1 MLFKNLSRTI
11 EKVSG
16 NMPLRLALTLPF
28 VLQTFAVVS
37 IVGYLSFK
45 NGQKAVLELVDN
57 LQSEIS
63 LRIQEHL
70 THYLDQPHTITK
82 INASAAALGKLQ
94 PEDLQV
100 TESYLWYQVR
110 TFPSVRQI
118 YVGTKEGQFIGVS
131 REESG
136 QLVTRV
142 TENFPRRSFYAL
154 STFGD
159 RTKLLRFEPNYDL
172 RTRPW
177 YLSAIAA
184 ESPVWT
190 EIYTFFQGD
199 LGITAA
205 QPFYDNRGDF
215 RGVMAVDIVLG
226 QISDF
231 LRNIKVSRS
240 GQIFIMERSGAI
252 VGSSTEEK
260 PYITGTDG
268 KFQRLQAVDSNN
280 PLTKAAAKHIISNFN
295 LRFVEPPKK
304 LQFQIDNRWH
314 FVRILSYTDDVGLD
328 WLVVVVIPEN
338 DFMEQINS
346 NTRTT
351 ILLCIIALILA
362 VIIGSLTARSLS
374 KPILRLNA
382 AAKNIATGEWH
393 QELEI
398 DRTDE
403 VGQLAKS
410 FNSMVSQLQKSFATL
425 EHQNQELQQLDKL
438 KDEFLAN
445 TSHELR
451 TPLNGTIGIAESM
464 IDGATGSL
472 SEIQQQNLS
481 MIVAS
486 CRRLNELVDNILDF
500 SQLKTDKLQLHLQSV
515 GLSSIVEVI
524 LAVCQPLAA
533 TKSLKL
539 INAVSGDLP
548 LVLADENRLQQILY
562 NLIGNAIK
570 FTDSGTVEVSAK
582 IVAPDSNWD
591 AEEGEISH
599 SLAISERLC
608 AKFDRSHS
616 QSDFQV
622 AVTVSDTGIGIPQSS
637 LDCIFHPFEQGDGS
651 TIRQYGGTGLGLTLA
666 KQFVELHGGKICVIS
681 QVGIGSRFTF
691 TLPLSPETIHA
702 AEPTIDRHSLVT
714 TNSIKPTDRADR
726 NSLNP
731 PVKLPQPTAIV
742 PPIDARTAL
751 ASQIPLPQPTAI
763 LSAADLTELG
773 AQNFKIL
780 IVDDDPIN
788 LQVLSNHLSFQN
800 YNVIQALNGEQALS
814 ALESEQHFDLI
825 ILDIM
830 MPRMSGYEVCAK
842 LREKYPA
849 YELPVVMLTAKN
861 QVSDL
866 IAGFQFGANDYLT
879 KPFSKDELLTRIKS
893 HINLSQTNHAYGRF
907 FPDSFLK
914 FLKKESI
921 VDVNLGNHVSKK
933 MAVMFSDIRSFT
945 SLSESMTPQE
955 NFDFV
960 NAYLRE
966 VSPKIREHRGFIVKY
981 LGDGMMAVFPNGA
994 DDAVRGGIAK
1004 LQQVQRYNA
1013 ARINDGYQPIQVG
1026 VGVHFGHMMVGIV
1039 GEAERMQGDAFSD
1052 NVNLASRLESLT
1064 KLYGVSLII
1073 SEAVL
1078 KNLSHPK
1085 NYQIRF
1091 LDRVVV
1097 KGKQQPISIFEVLD
1111 GEIDTVR
1118 ELKLQ
1123 TQLDFEKGVEHYRQH
1138 DLRSAKICFY
1148 RVLAVNPDDK
1158 TAALYL
1164 ERVNHFIEKGVP
1176 EDWSGIWTLT
1186 QK

>member
-1 MLFKNLSRTI
+1 MLFKNLSRKI

-28 VLQTFAVVS
+28 MLQTFAVVS

-63 LRIQEHL
+63 LRVKEHL
-70 THYLDQPHTITK
+70 THYLYQPQNITK
-82 INASAAALGKLQ
+82 LNASAAQQGKLK
-94 PEDLQV
+94 PEDIQATERYFWSQV
-100 TESYLWYQVR
+100 N
-110 TFPSVRQI
+110 TFSSVRQI

-131 REESG
+131 REDSG
-136 QLVTRV
+136 ELVVRV
-142 TENFPRRSFYAL
+142 TDKFPRRYFWSLNSF
-154 STFGD
+154 GE
-159 RTKLLRFEPNYDL
+159 RVEVLRSDPIFDL

-177 YLSAIAA
+177 YIRATAA
-184 ESPVWT
+184 ESLTWT
-190 EIYTFFQGD
+190 EIYTFSQGD

-205 QPFYDNRGDF
+205 EPFYNTKGDF
-215 RGVMAVDIVLG
+215 RGVMAVDIVLS
-226 QISDF
+226 QINEF
-231 LRNIKVSRS
+231 LKNIKISRS

-260 PYITGTDG
+260 PYIAGTDG
-268 KFQRLQAVDSNN
+268 KFQRLQAVDSTN
-280 PLTKAAAKHIISNFN
+280 PLTKAAAQHIISNFN

-304 LQFQIDNRWH
+304 LQFKLNDRLN
-314 FVRILSYTDDVGLD
+314 FVHILSYKDELGLD
-328 WLVVVVIPEN
+328 WLVVLVIPEN
-338 DFMEQINS
+338 DFMEKINS

-351 ILLCIIALILA
+351 ILLCLLALILA
-362 VIIGSLTARSLS
+362 VIIGSLTARSLA

-382 AAKNIATGEWH
+382 AAKNIAEGEWH
-393 QELEI
+393 QELEM

-403 VGQLAKS
+403 VGELAKS
-410 FNSMVSQLQKSFATL
+410 FTSMVSQLQQSFATL

-464 IDGATGSL
+464 IDGATGEL

-486 CRRLNELVDNILDF
+486 CKRLNELVDNILDF

-533 TKSLKL
+533 TKGLQL

-562 NLIGNAIK
+562 NLVGNAIK
-570 FTDSGTVEVSAK
+570 FTDSGTVEVSAA

-591 AEEGEISH
+591 AAETEASH
-599 SLAISERLC
+599 LLAISEGLC
-608 AKFDRSHS
+608 ARPDRPQS
-616 QSDFQV
+616 QSDFQI

-637 LDCIFHPFEQGDGS
+637 LDRIFHPFEQGDGS

-666 KQFVELHGGKICVIS
+666 KQFVELHGGKICVAS

-702 AEPTIDRHSLVT
+702 AEPEIDRSPLVT
-714 TNSIKPTDRADR
+714 NNSIQPTDRADR
-726 NSLNP
+726 NSLTASL
-731 PVKLPQPTAIV
+731 KLPQPTAIL
-742 PPIDARTAL
+742 PPVDRTAS

-763 LSAADLTELG
+763 LPAADLAEFE

-814 ALESEQHFDLI
+814 ALESEHHFDLI
-825 ILDIM
+825 ILDVM

-861 QVSDL
+861 QISDL

-907 FPDSFLK
+907 FPDSFLE

-945 SLSESMTPQE
+945 AISENMTPQE

-994 DDAVRGGIAK
+994 DDAVQGGITK

-1013 ARINDGYQPIQVG
+1013 SRAESGYQPIQVG
-1026 VGVHFGHMMVGIV
+1026 IGVHFGHMMVGIV

-1078 KNLSHPK
+1078 KNLNHPEE
-1085 NYQIRF
+1085 YQIRF

-1111 GEIDTVR
+1111 GEVDAVR

-1148 RVLAVNPDDK
+1148 RVLAVNPEDK

-1164 ERVNHFIEKGVP
+1164 ERVNHLIEKGVP
-1176 EDWSGIWTLT
+1176 ENWSGVWTLT

>member
-1 MLFKNLSRTI
+1 MLLKNISRTI
-11 EKVSG
+11 EKISG
-16 NMPLRLALTLPF
+16 NMSLRLALTLPF

-45 NGQKAVLELVDN
+45 NGQQAVQELADN

-63 LRIQEHL
+63 LRVKEHL
-70 THYLDQPHTITK
+70 THYLYHPQNIVEL
-82 INASAAALGKLQ
+82 NASAAQLGKLK
-94 PEDLQV
+94 PEDIQGTERYFWHQV
-100 TESYLWYQVR
+100 K
-110 TFPSVRQI
+110 TFSSVRQI

-131 REESG
+131 REDSG
-136 QLVTRV
+136 ELLVRV
-142 TENFPRRSFYAL
+142 TENFPRRYFWALNSF
-154 STFGD
+154 GE
-159 RTKLLRFEPNYDL
+159 RTEVLRSDPNFDL

-177 YLSAIAA
+177 YIRATAA
-184 ESPVWT
+184 ESLTWT
-190 EIYTFFQGD
+190 EIYTFSQGD

-205 QPFYDNRGDF
+205 EPFYNTKGDF
-215 RGVMAVDIVLG
+215 RGVMAVDIVLS
-226 QISDF
+226 QINEF
-231 LRNIKVSRS
+231 LRNIQISRS

-260 PYITGTDG
+260 PYVASTDG
-268 KFQRLQAVDSNN
+268 KFQRLQAVNSTNQ
-280 PLTKAAAKHIISNFN
+280 LTKAAAQHIISNFN

-304 LQFQIDNRWH
+304 LQFQLNNQLN
-314 FVRILSYTDDVGLD
+314 FVHILSYKDELGID
-328 WLVVVVIPEN
+328 WLVVLVIPEN
-338 DFMEQINS
+338 DFMEKINS

-351 ILLCIIALILA
+351 ILLCIIALIIA
-362 VIIGSLTARSLS
+362 VIIGGLTARSLA

-382 AAKNIATGEWH
+382 AAKNIAGGEWN
-393 QELEI
+393 QKLEI
-398 DRTDE
+398 DRADE

-410 FNSMVSQLQKSFATL
+410 FNSMVSQLHESFATL
-425 EHQNQELQQLDKL
+425 EDRNQELQQLDKL

-464 IDGATGSL
+464 IDGATGTL

-524 LAVCQPLAA
+524 LAVCQPLTAS
-533 TKSLKL
+533 KNLKL
-539 INAVSGDLP
+539 INAISGDLP

-570 FTDSGTVEVSAK
+570 FTHSGTVEVSAK
-582 IVAPDSNWD
+582 IIAPDGNWD
-591 AEEGEISH
+591 TDRGEESH
-599 SLAISERLC
+599 LVALSDGVCSMPENPQS
-608 AKFDRSHS
+608 K
-616 QSDFQV
+616 SDFQV
-622 AVTVSDTGIGIPQSS
+622 AVTVSDTGIGIPQSG
-637 LDCIFHPFEQGDGS
+637 LDRIFQPFEQGDGS

-666 KQFVELHGGKICVIS
+666 KQFVELHGGKICVAS

-691 TLPLSPETIHA
+691 TLPLSPETIHDA
-702 AEPTIDRHSLVT
+702 LPEIEFSTLAEI
-714 TNSIKPTDRADR
+714 
-726 NSLNP
+726 NSLP
-731 PVKLPQPTAIV
+731 PAESTENAIESDIFKLPEPIAILPTPNKTAIES
-742 PPIDARTAL
+742 D
-751 ASQIPLPQPTAI
+751 
-763 LSAADLTELG
+763 
-773 AQNFKIL
+773 NFKIL

-788 LQVLSNHLSFQN
+788 LQVLSNHLSLQN
-800 YNVIQALNGEQALS
+800 YSVIQALNGEQALS
-814 ALESEQHFDLI
+814 ALEREPNFDLI

-849 YELPVVMLTAKN
+849 YQLPVVMLTAKN
-861 QVSDL
+861 QISDL

-907 FPDSFLK
+907 FPDSFLE

-966 VSPKIREHRGFIVKY
+966 VSPKIREHHGFIVKY

-994 DDAVRGGIAK
+994 DDAVQGGIAK

-1013 ARINDGYQPIQVG
+1013 SRAQSGYPSIQVG
-1026 VGVHFGHMMVGIV
+1026 IGVHFGHMMVGIV

-1111 GEIDTVR
+1111 GEIDAVR
-1118 ELKLQ
+1118 ELKLL

-1164 ERVNHFIEKGVP
+1164 ERVNHLIEKGVP